1 MIRFKFISL
10 ITAVLIFISFPF
22 QTSIF
27 DYSKDTKKS
36 LKYVPLGDS
45 IAYGIGASSSDK
57 SYVGRMSG
65 YLSKKYKSFSVENLT
80 IPGITSS
87 QLLLQL
93 TNPELA
99 VSSEPKDFELRDY
112 AIKVCKSTQS
122 AIKTADVITISIG
135 GNNLLGGSDVA
146 NGKIDFVAVSR
157 SVAGFSSDWTK
168 IIQAIKKLNPDV
180 KILAM
185 TVYDPFKKDDN
196 LYAIADNLINSINST
211 IRTEAEKDKNSYK
224 VVEVYKLFNEYGDIA
239 KLTHFYESYDIHPTD
254 LGHELIFKAHKKE
267 L

>member
-10 ITAVLIFISFPF
+10 ITAALIFLSFPF
-22 QTSIF
+22 QSSIF
-27 DYSKDTKKS
+27 DHPNYTKKS
-36 LKYVPLGDS
+36 FKYVPLGDS

-57 SYVGRMSG
+57 SYVGRLSG
-65 YLSKKYKSFSVENLT
+65 FMSKKYKSFSVENLT

-99 VSSEPKDFELRDY
+99 VSSVPEDFKLKDY
-112 AIKVCKSTQS
+112 AIKVCKATKRAVES
-122 AIKTADVITISIG
+122 ADVITISIG
-135 GNNLLGGSDVA
+135 GNNLLEGLDVG
-146 NGKIDFVAVSR
+146 NGKIDLVAVSKGI
-157 SVAGFSSDWTK
+157 AGFTADWPQ

-185 TVYDPFKKDDN
+185 TIYDPFKKDDKM
-196 LYAIADNLINSINST
+196 YAIADKLLSNINSVIT
-211 IRTEAEKDKNSYK
+211 KGAAEKKNSYK
-224 VVEVYKLFNEYGDIA
+224 VVEVYKLFNKYEDIT
-239 KLTHFYESYDIHPTD
+239 KLTHFYKSYDIHPTD
-254 LGHELIFKAHKKE
+254 MGHEMIFKAHKSA